1 MKSVNWP
8 DFLRGHP
15 IFSSLTEE
23 EISRLLKDEVS
34 QERAYSQNS
43 VILRE
48 GEFGDSIFLIGSGS
62 AQVILFGTPLA
73 VLKEG
78 EFFGEMA
85 VLERKPRSA
94 TVTAREDCLVLEV
107 KEEEFLKLL
116 EAHPDMQAKVRAK
129 MSERVSQSSQQ

>member
-1 MKSVNWP
+1 
-8 DFLRGHP
+8 
-15 IFSSLTEE
+15 
-23 EISRLLKDEVS
+23 
-34 QERAYSQNS
+34 
-43 VILRE
+43 
-48 GEFGDSIFLIGSGS
+48 
-62 AQVILFGTPLA
+62 
-73 VLKEG
+73 LKEW